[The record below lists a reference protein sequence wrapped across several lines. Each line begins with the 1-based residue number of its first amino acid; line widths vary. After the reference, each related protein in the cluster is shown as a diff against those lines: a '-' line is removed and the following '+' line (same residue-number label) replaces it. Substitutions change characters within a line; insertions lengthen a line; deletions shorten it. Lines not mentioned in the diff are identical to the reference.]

1 MTEQITISK
10 TLFNKNSYE
19 KVIDTSFSQLIQP
32 AINLAADQPISIQQ
46 FFTYYQ
52 QLFFTIPKL
61 GEVNSHEY
69 LVKTSTEYIGETT
82 NENDELIQS
91 FLEEINQLRQE
102 NLELQ
107 QDILNLNSQQN
118 ILNSG
123 LQQSISNLINI

>member
-1 MTEQITISK
+1 MAEQVTIVKPS
-10 TLFNKNSYE
+10 FNKNSYE

-32 AINLAADQPISIQQ
+32 VTNASADQPISIQQ

-52 QLFFTIPKL
+52 QLFYIIPKF

-69 LVKTSTEYIGETT
+69 LVNTSTEYIGEIS

-102 NLELQ
+102 NLDLQ
-107 QDILNLNSQQN
+107 QSVLNLTSQQSV
-118 ILNSG
+118 LNSG
-123 LQQSISNLINI
+123 LQQSISNLTNI